1 MKHLLIILI
10 VTLLSSCKTSAS
22 LQNIAEQR
30 VKNPN
35 TEYISCVLVEKEFI
49 NKGGKVT
56 EYKEL
61 YLQCSVQDYF
71 IKICESNV
79 TIEDL
84 KPYINSGIKV
94 KMEIKDG
101 MWDHCSDDP
110 AYAQSRMG
118 TYVIITEIVK

>member
-1 MKHLLIILI
+1 MKNILI
-10 VTLLSSCKTSAS
+10 LFTILLFVSCKTV
-22 LQNIAEQR
+22 NKPTIEPR
-30 VKNPN
+30 VKDPKAAY
-35 TEYISCVLVEKEFI
+35 TSCALIEKEFV
-49 NKGGKVT
+49 NKGGKIT

-61 YLQCSVQDYF
+61 YLQCSIQDYF

-79 TIEDL
+79 TLEDL

-94 KMEIKDG
+94 KMKIKDG
-101 MWDHCSDDP
+101 MWDHCNDDP